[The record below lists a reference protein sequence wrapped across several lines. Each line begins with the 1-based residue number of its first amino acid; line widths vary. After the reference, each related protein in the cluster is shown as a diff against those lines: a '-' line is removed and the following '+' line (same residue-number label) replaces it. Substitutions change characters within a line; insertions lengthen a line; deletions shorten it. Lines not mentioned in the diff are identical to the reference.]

1 MLNWFEK
8 NAPIRAKFRVLLGT
22 HTTLAGIG
30 VTTTVLAGGSPAM
43 VAAAATAMVA
53 TACVS
58 MIASKR
64 ITDPYVNTVVRMEA
78 LAAGDTLSPIN
89 HTDHKDC
96 VGRMTKAM
104 ATFRDNEIKLQGGH
118 QAQELQI
125 VDALSTGLKKLS
137 QNQLDFQI
145 NEAFSGV
152 YDELRKDFNVAVTSL
167 ATTIRSVRASA
178 ASVHNGATEIRSASD
193 DLAHRNERQAANLE
207 EAAAAMN
214 QVTDNIKL
222 TAERATVVQRTV
234 ASTHEEATEGG
245 QVVARATTAMGAIE
259 KSAQEIGQIISV
271 IDSIAFQTNL
281 LALNAGVE
289 AARAGD
295 AGKGF
300 AVVANEVR
308 ALAQRSADAAKD
320 IKELITASTRQVEDG
335 VTLVAETGTLLEKI
349 LSSVGEISGAMKD
362 IAENASAQS
371 VNLQQINTTVGEMDR
386 MTQQNAAMVEQST
399 AASRSLADEAN
410 ELTAL
415 VTRFSTG
422 EGSGH
427 VPHAPVRTA
436 APVPS
441 PRAPAPAPRATR
453 PIAQV
458 QGNLAIKPA
467 AVEEF
472 DDWSEF

>member
-8 NAPIRAKFRVLLGT
+8 NAPIRVKFKALLGV
-22 HTTLAGIG
+22 HTAFAGAGLA
-30 VTTTVLAGGSPAM
+30 TTYLAGGSPALLG
-43 VAAAATAMVA
+43 AAGAAFIGTVG
-53 TACVS
+53 TVLVS
-58 MIASKR
+58 SSK
-64 ITDPYVNTVVRMEA
+64 ICTPYVNTVLRMEA
-78 LAAGDTLSPIN
+78 LAAGDTDTPIN
-89 HTDHKDC
+89 YTDHKDC

-104 ATFRDNEIKLQGGH
+104 ATFRDNAVELQNGAK
-118 QAQELQI
+118 AQERI
-125 VDALSTGLKKLS
+125 VVDALGMGLKKLS

-145 NEAFSGV
+145 NESFPGSYEA
-152 YDELRKDFNVAVTSL
+152 LRQDFNAAVSSL
-167 ATTIRSVRASA
+167 ADTIRSVRASA
-178 ASVHNGATEIRSASD
+178 SSVNGGATEIRSASD
-193 DLAHRNERQAANLE
+193 DLASRNERQAANLE

-234 ASTHEEATEGG
+234 ASTHQEATEGG
-245 QVVARATTAMGAIE
+245 EVVARATTAMGAIE

-271 IDSIAFQTNL
+271 FDSIAFQTNL

-320 IKELITASTRQVEDG
+320 IKELITASTQQVEGG
-335 VTLVAETGTLLEKI
+335 VTLVAETGALLEKI
-349 LSSVGEISGAMKD
+349 LASVGEISGAMNE
-362 IAENASAQS
+362 IADNANAQS

-415 VTRFSTG
+415 VTRFATG
-422 EGSGH
+422 EDTGT
-427 VPHAPVRTA
+427 APQASVVRTL
-436 APVPS
+436 
-441 PRAPAPAPRATR
+441 APARHASAPARIP
-453 PIAQV
+453 QV
-458 QGNLAIKPA
+458 QGNLAIKVA
-467 AVEEF
+467 AVEQG
-472 DDWSEF
+472 DDWSDF